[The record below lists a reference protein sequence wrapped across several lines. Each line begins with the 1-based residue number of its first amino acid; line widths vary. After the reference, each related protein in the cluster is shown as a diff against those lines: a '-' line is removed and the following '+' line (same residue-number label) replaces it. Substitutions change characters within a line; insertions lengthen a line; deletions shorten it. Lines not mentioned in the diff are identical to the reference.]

1 MVWCVQPNEP
11 RSGDGESMPLVELML
26 AREIDSLTTFPSYLE
41 SIKNSLLPDWV
52 LYNDAGRR
60 VW

>member
-41 SIKNSLLPDWV
+41 SIKNSLLPD
-52 LYNDAGRR
+52 
-60 VW
+60 